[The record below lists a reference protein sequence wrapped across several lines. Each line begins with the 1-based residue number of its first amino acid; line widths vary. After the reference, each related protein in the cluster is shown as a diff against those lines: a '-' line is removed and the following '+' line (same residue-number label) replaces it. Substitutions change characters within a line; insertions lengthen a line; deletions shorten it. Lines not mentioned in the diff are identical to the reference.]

1 LVQSKFGTEP
11 RLQLNDQFAS
21 VDDIQSYIVQERE
34 SMSENDRPLMTVS
47 IKADYDCPM
56 GIITDVKQA
65 LRKAQALKI
74 SYSARKGD
82 YIANN

>member
-1 LVQSKFGTEP
+1 
-11 RLQLNDQFAS
+11 
-21 VDDIQSYIVQERE
+21 
-34 SMSENDRPLMTVS
+34 
-47 IKADYDCPM
+47 M